1 MPATELKGHTALVY
15 ALAFDPAGKRL
26 ATAGFDRTLRL
37 WDAAAGKELKKIGL
51 PDDPY
56 GLALAPDGRRVAVAG
71 YAGHLTVW
79 AWGVAKPAV
88 TAKDKAPVGC
98 VGFTPAGQTLVSGH
112 DDGRVRITPLA

>member
-79 AWGVAKPAV
+79 LWDEAKPAF
-88 TAKDKAPVGC
+88 TAKDRSPAYC
-98 VGFTPAGQTLVSGH
+98 VGFTPDGQALVSGH